1 MPKKTRAK
9 ETDKFNI
16 YYPEQ
21 DDKVDI
27 AGDFEQLALSVEV
40 ALDNLEVDGTPGK
53 DGKSAYEVA
62 VDEGFKGTEEEWLES
77 LKGEPG
83 EPGTSPNL
91 DTYENLSAVG
101 GSA

>member
-27 AGDFEQLALSVEV
+27 AGDFEQLALSVEA
-40 ALDNLEVDGTPGK
+40 ALDNLEVDGTPG
-53 DGKSAYEVA
+53 
-62 VDEGFKGTEEEWLES
+62 LP
-77 LKGEPG
+77 LK
-83 EPGTSPNL
+83 
-91 DTYENLSAVG
+91 TYDDLSAIG
-101 GSA
+101 DGA